1 MNSQIEDDGK
11 LELLSDLDPLVHSQA
26 RLMVMTYLY
35 VVEKIDYV
43 YLHRVTGL
51 SWGNLS
57 KHLSKLEAA
66 GYVAM
71 EKTFQD
77 KKPNTSIQ
85 LTEEGRRAYREY
97 KNNIQAVLGSLPDQ

>member
-1 MNSQIEDDGK
+1 MNNSLESDGT
-11 LELLSDLDPLVHSQA
+11 LEILSDLDPLVHAPS

-43 YLHRVTGL
+43 YLQRVTGL

-66 GYVAM
+66 GYLET

-77 KKPNTSIQ
+77 KKPNTSIR
-85 LTEEGRRAYREY
+85 LTAKGRSAYRDY
-97 KNNIQAVLGSLPDQ
+97 KDNIQEVLSSLPD